1 MIWAKTHIHNNKR
14 RCKIPNWAGW
24 WSKLVKRRCHMW
36 TFWSFCEVITS
47 DQSNVKSWCK
57 FEREKKKKSILGK
70 GFVLI
75 HFCRR
80 TARCEEIKKPH
91 GFLKGSSVQPG
102 RSLKDTNTQRPWERK
117 KKKQFHDGAAYT
129 RHNADFLKTPKPTST
144 TNERSLR
151 SRIDAELLRFLDLNF
166 FGSAGKTSHFRGC
179 HQVATCDKRVPTRT
193 NGDGKPSPS
202 SPASRLQH
210 EHLTFQPSPSSGN
223 TRQLQNEPLVDAV
236 ECDAGVMTQWNE
248 TNVDTI

>member
-1 MIWAKTHIHNNKR
+1 
-14 RCKIPNWAGW
+14 
-24 WSKLVKRRCHMW
+24 MW
-36 TFWSFCEVITS
+36 KVGASLR
-47 DQSNVKSWCK
+47 
-57 FEREKKKKSILGK
+57 EREKKKEYPGK
-70 GFVLI
+70 R
-75 HFCRR
+75 FCINPLLQENSPLWRDQK
-80 TARCEEIKKPH
+80 ASWFPE
-91 GFLKGSSVQPG
+91 GVQCATRQKLEG
-102 RSLKDTNTQRPWERK
+102 HQHSTSLREK
-117 KKKQFHDGAAYT
+117 KKKLFHDGAAYT

-151 SRIDAELLRFLDLNF
+151 SRIDAELLWFLDLNF